1 MDRDTDNSQEKC
13 SGGVGQGCRNGDRG
27 QIFIVCVRHNHHGDD
42 LFIANMMTRLR
53 DAMRCRVDA
62 RSSHQAG
69 SEMTTPRC
77 AEFESLKE
85 EQRRPRPRKE
95 EQLEEGM
102 CINRVIWSEGST
114 RALFSPPPP
123 SLLILHPPP
132 LLPESRQGCRP
143 SSTSSSCSCFSSS
156 PSCSA
161 PPGSEDGSPVLYC
174 LPAHLPVPALSRSRA
189 PLIFACPYRHPSIY
203 SQKPANIDSNTDMN
217 LLQ

>member
-13 SGGVGQGCRNGDRG
+13 SGGGQGCRNGDRG

-114 RALFSPPPP
+114 RALFSPP
-123 SLLILHPPP
+123 LHPSSSFTP
-132 LLPESRQGCRP
+132 LLFYQSPDKAAGLLPPPPPAPASPPPPPARRRQDLKMVPQCFTACLHICLSQPCRDLARR
-143 SSTSSSCSCFSSS
+143 SYS
-156 PSCSA
+156 
-161 PPGSEDGSPVLYC
+161 L
-174 LPAHLPVPALSRSRA
+174 AHIVILAYILKNPQ
-189 PLIFACPYRHPSIY
+189 I
-203 SQKPANIDSNTDMN
+203 
-217 LLQ
+217 